1 MTLLGDAA
9 HPMYPRGSNGAG
21 QSIIDARCLA
31 DNLASEFDAVTAFK
45 KYETDRRPKTTAIV
59 HANRSNPPDAILR
72 EVYERTGDKPFKKIT
87 DVVSVEELEALS
99 EQYKKIAG
107 FKLGAVQN
115 KKSLMET
122 F

>member
-1 MTLLGDAA
+1 VTLLGDAA

-72 EVYERTGDKPFKKIT
+72 EVYERTGDKPFKELN
-87 DVVSVEELEALS
+87 DVISVDELEALS
-99 EQYKKIAG
+99 DQYKKIAG
-107 FKLGAVQN
+107 FKLEAVHNN
-115 KKSLMET
+115 KSPM
-122 F
+122 